1 MKYFKLSEKIQDV
14 RRISEIGNSD
24 VVRCGLCSLND
35 TVGFKKG
42 YPVFIGG
49 APHSGKTE
57 IGLEWLLNLSIT
69 KGWKHFCYLG
79 EGGSP
84 EECFNELLHKYLGKS
99 YKNSDEKDRKRA
111 EGFIGDHF
119 IIANDDLDFMIG
131 GFYEAVTE
139 CETDLGIKFDTT
151 FFDPFN
157 DIEEE
162 LMKFANREDKF
173 LAYALKQVRV
183 SSKKNKR
190 VDFVVTHIS
199 DIKAIQD
206 PKSKEFYMRPALPNE
221 WAGGR
226 TWWRRAF
233 LMVLIYRPPVF
244 MVDENGVPPEENETW
259 VYTQKAKPKGIA
271 RLGKRSVFFDRDKN
285 KYYAKNKNGQQLY
298 SCQSIEDITYKPLF
312 PNQGFAIEAEE
323 LK

>member
-1 MKYFKLSEKIQDV
+1 MKYFKLTQKRDEI

-24 VVRCGLCSLND
+24 VVRCGLCSLNE

-84 EECFNELLHKYLGKS
+84 AECFNELLHKYLGKP
-99 YKNSDEKDRKRA
+99 YKNADEKERTNA
-111 EGFIGDHF
+111 EMFIDDHF

-131 GFYEAVTE
+131 GFYETVLE
-139 CETDLGIKFDTT
+139 CEMALGIKFDTT

-173 LAYALKQVRV
+173 LAYALKQVRI

-206 PKSKEFYMRPALPNE
+206 PKSKMFYMRPALPNE

-244 MVDENGVPPEENETW
+244 MQDEHGMPPEENETW
-259 VYTQKAKPKGIA
+259 VYTQKAKPKGLS

-285 KYYAKNKNGQQLY
+285 QYYAKNKNGQQLY

-312 PNQGFAIEAEE
+312 PNEGFAIEEE